1 MFTTQLID
9 VHNISEIV
17 AYQKIFEYTIGS
29 TV

>member
-17 AYQKIFEYTIGS
+17 AYGRIFEYNIGS
-29 TV
+29 IV